1 MALKVAVGAIKLS
14 RLREPEAVKGRGG
27 RFTSSTD
34 DSGPVKPGNRV
45 EGKTL
50 KTGEVRKHQNPGV
63 SIPLLEHGKSW
74 TRDDGDGGNE
84 SI

>member
-1 MALKVAVGAIKLS
+1 MALKVAVGAIKPS
-14 RLREPEAVKGRGG
+14 RLREPEAVRGRGG
-27 RFTSSTD
+27 RSTNITD

-63 SIPLLEHGKSW
+63 PIPLLEHGKSW
-74 TRDDGDGGNE
+74 TRDDGGGVDE
-84 SI
+84 SS

>member
-1 MALKVAVGAIKLS
+1 MALKVAVGAIKPN
-14 RLREPEAVKGRGG
+14 RIREPEAVRGRGG

-50 KTGEVRKHQNPGV
+50 KTGEVRKHQNPGA
-63 SIPLLEHGKSW
+63 SIPLVEHGKSW
-74 TRDDGDGGNE
+74 TRDDGGGVDE
-84 SI
+84 SS

>member
-1 MALKVAVGAIKLS
+1 MALKVAVGAIKQN
-14 RLREPEAVKGRGG
+14 RLRKPEAVRGRGG
-27 RFTSSTD
+27 RSTNSTD

-63 SIPLLEHGKSW
+63 LIPLL
-74 TRDDGDGGNE
+74 
-84 SI
+84 